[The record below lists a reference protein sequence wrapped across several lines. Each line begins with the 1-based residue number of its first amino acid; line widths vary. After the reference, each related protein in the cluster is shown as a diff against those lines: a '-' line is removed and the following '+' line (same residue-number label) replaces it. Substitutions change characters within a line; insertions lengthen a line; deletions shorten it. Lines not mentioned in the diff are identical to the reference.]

1 MAEAPVSPQTQGKK
15 TWAKYKGQSPYP
27 SNAQSEE
34 GMGCKEQEPKGP
46 CIIHATRV
54 KRILERAAKSDKP
67 GGNGKCVKAKKV
79 LGSNGS
85 GACTQGSGVTSQSV
99 EKKQK

>member
-1 MAEAPVSPQTQGKK
+1 MARALANPQGKK
-15 TWAKYKGQSPYP
+15 TWAKYKGESPYP

-34 GMGCKEQEPKGP
+34 GIGCRERKPKVP

-54 KRILERAAKSDKP
+54 KRIPERATESNKP
-67 GGNGKCVKAKKV
+67 EGNGKRVKARKV